1 VLDRAERAHRIGE
14 LARLYLRLGLTS
26 FGGPAA
32 HIALME
38 NEVVVRRRWLTH
50 EAFIDLVGATNLIPG
65 PNSTEMAMHLGFLR
79 AGVPGLCV
87 SGVSFILPAALITV
101 ILAILYTQYGSLPDA
116 APFLHGIQAAVIAII
131 AASAVR
137 LGRTAVK
144 KQIDLLII
152 GILVFA
158 SSLLLGDEILVLLA
172 GGIIGGLWLYFR
184 RHFPTGPLTTAI
196 AVWYAWGTPQLNGA
210 SQPESATI
218 LKLTLVFLK
227 IGSVLYGSGYVL
239 IALLRDQL
247 INTQGW
253 LTPQQ
258 LLDAVAVGQFTPGP
272 VLSTATFIGYQVL
285 GLKGAA
291 AATGA
296 IFFPSFVFVVIVN
309 PLIPRLRRFPLMSA
323 FLDAVNVSSVALI
336 AAVAVQLGIGAL
348 REWLTI
354 GIGVASLL
362 AAVRTRL
369 NPAWLVIGGG
379 AVSVLAS
386 IMHLG

>member
-1 VLDRAERAHRIGE
+1 
-14 LARLYLRLGLTS
+14 
-26 FGGPAA
+26 
-32 HIALME
+32 
-38 NEVVVRRRWLTH
+38 
-50 EAFIDLVGATNLIPG
+50 
-65 PNSTEMAMHLGFLR
+65 
-79 AGVPGLCV
+79 
-87 SGVSFILPAALITV
+87 
-101 ILAILYTQYGSLPDA
+101 
-116 APFLHGIQAAVIAII
+116 
-131 AASAVR
+131 
-137 LGRTAVK
+137 
-144 KQIDLLII
+144 
-152 GILVFA
+152 
-158 SSLLLGDEILVLLA
+158 
-172 GGIIGGLWLYFR
+172 
-184 RHFPTGPLTTAI
+184 
-196 AVWYAWGTPQLNGA
+196 
-210 SQPESATI
+210 
-218 LKLTLVFLK
+218 
-227 IGSVLYGSGYVL
+227 VL